1 MWRII
6 DNTIIMTSLVRVK
19 YNPSKPYSITSK
31 SSSVKFGLTFLMLF
45 MDEFINFFFN
55 PTHRNQF

>member
-1 MWRII
+1 
-6 DNTIIMTSLVRVK
+6 MTSLVRVK